1 MEEDVYY
8 PGDMPDLGDID
19 EDLLRAYLNGE
30 VMNPELDELLK
41 GAVFVWFF
49 SFFFYMY
56 VIK

>member
-49 SFFFYMY
+49 LVVFLH
-56 VIK
+56 VCH